1 MELKSDFNEAKR
13 LIDDIKIDMNKIKV
27 SKEDKFF
34 FNDLN
39 KLIIDINNNKVIKED
54 AVERLNKRISDL
66 DQLKQK
72 QSAVFQNKMI
82 HVVYQL
88 FNSFGFNKELIPLFY
103 IIKSEQTEEEPVK
116 LKIESFSERS
126 KSATKEPTQLK
137 QIDLNEITKPLWI
150 KLLRSN
156 LTSLVKDVVNNLDN
170 KDYQTMINND
180 KYDIENVENFC
191 RK

>member
-27 SKEDKFF
+27 SKEDKIF

-39 KLIIDINNNKVIKED
+39 KLITDINNNKVIKED

>member
-1 MELKSDFNEAKR
+1 
-13 LIDDIKIDMNKIKV
+13 MNKIKV
-27 SKEDKFF
+27 SKEDKNF
-34 FNDLN
+34 FNDLD

-54 AVERLNKRISDL
+54 PVERLNKRISDL

-88 FNSFGFNKELIPLFY
+88 FNSFGFDKELTPLFY
-103 IIKSEQTEEEPVK
+103 IIKSKQTEEEPVK

-156 LTSLVKDVVNNLDN
+156 LTSLVKDIVNNLDN

-180 KYDIENVENFC
+180 KYDLENAENFC
-191 RK
+191 RKQLRKKLVKMMHANCMKI

>member
-27 SKEDKFF
+27 SKEDEIF

-54 AVERLNKRISDL
+54 AVERLNKSISDL
-66 DQLKQK
+66 DQLNQK

-88 FNSFGFNKELIPLFY
+88 FNSFGFNKELTPLFY
-103 IIKSEQTEEEPVK
+103 IIKSEQTQEEPVK

-170 KDYQTMINND
+170 KDYQTIINND
-180 KYDIENVENFC
+180 KYDLESAENFC

>member
-1 MELKSDFNEAKR
+1 MELKSDFNEGKR

-72 QSAVFQNKMI
+72 QSGVFQNKMI
-82 HVVYQL
+82 HVIYQL
-88 FNSFGFNKELIPLFY
+88 FNSFGFNKELTNL
-103 IIKSEQTEEEPVK
+103 
-116 LKIESFSERS
+116 
-126 KSATKEPTQLK
+126 
-137 QIDLNEITKPLWI
+137 LN
-150 KLLRSN
+150 
-156 LTSLVKDVVNNLDN
+156 
-170 KDYQTMINND
+170 
-180 KYDIENVENFC
+180 
-191 RK
+191 

>member
-27 SKEDKFF
+27 SKEDKIF

-137 QIDLNEITKPLWI
+137 QIDLNELTKPLWI